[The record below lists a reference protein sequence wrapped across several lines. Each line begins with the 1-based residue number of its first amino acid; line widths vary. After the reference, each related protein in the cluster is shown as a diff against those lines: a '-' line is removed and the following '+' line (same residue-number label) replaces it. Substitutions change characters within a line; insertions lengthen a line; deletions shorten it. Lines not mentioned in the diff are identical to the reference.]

1 MEAHPTCE
9 RRAFCAERSG
19 GHALWRLRK
28 LRLRLGRHPQDD
40 AGTGADHPRG
50 QHAQATSP
58 EADPF
63 ARSQVVDQ
71 AGRPLVLYHGT
82 DAEFDVFE
90 RSDDIGFHFGPRETA
105 EARLTQAGMRNG
117 RLMPV
122 HVAISNPLR
131 LPDLHTWAPNPV
143 LAALEDAGVI
153 TGEQADA
160 VDSVDR
166 ETVRTLL
173 ASKGYDGIVY
183 ANKTEG
189 GGDSYIAFR
198 PEQITNADK
207 PIAPIAATWERV
219 I

>member
-1 MEAHPTCE
+1 MAARAAGREDYDACWQLTEMEP
-9 RRAFCAERSG
+9 
-19 GHALWRLRK
+19 
-28 LRLRLGRHPQDD
+28 PQD
-40 AGTGADHPRG
+40 APVAPS
-50 QHAQATSP
+50 QP

-82 DAEFDVFE
+82 DAKFDVFE

-105 EARLTQAGMRNG
+105 EARLRQAGMRNG

-198 PEQITNADK
+198 PEQVRNADK
-207 PIAPIAATWERV
+207 PIASITATWEKV